1 MSQKKI
7 KTNKILYNYNMNE
20 KEKQKQPYMSKSGE
34 KNNPLYKRN
43 NDVVFKNSYMENL
56 LSNTEFSSEYPYNC
70 MSDSRDKNPNMNIY
84 KTISSQEESTN
95 NHMSLIQESNEI
107 QKPKNSINL
116 TVKNKKNYFSPDKTY
131 KIAHPNNTEK
141 IPKKYIHPQNLQNN
155 ENNLIPYS
163 YNSHT
168 NVQNY
173 PVPYNNN
180 IPEFMMKG
188 RKTENNNI
196 YLYSNEN
203 EYNYN
208 DNNTY
213 KDYINKPQYY
223 NNTTFNN
230 YNLYNNTEVKKNN
243 PLYERMRLNKIN
255 SNFKNFYS
263 PFSKKS
269 IYEDRNNKNI
279 YNQNNRI
286 YNYPDSEEYNIN
298 SYYEKETMDN
308 NYNIRNIYN

>member
-1 MSQKKI
+1 
-7 KTNKILYNYNMNE
+7 
-20 KEKQKQPYMSKSGE
+20 
-34 KNNPLYKRN
+34 
-43 NDVVFKNSYMENL
+43 
-56 LSNTEFSSEYPYNC
+56 
-70 MSDSRDKNPNMNIY
+70 
-84 KTISSQEESTN
+84 
-95 NHMSLIQESNEI
+95 MSLIQESNEI

-131 KIAHPNNTEK
+131 KITHPNNTEK

-308 NYNIRNIYN
+308 NYNIRNIYY